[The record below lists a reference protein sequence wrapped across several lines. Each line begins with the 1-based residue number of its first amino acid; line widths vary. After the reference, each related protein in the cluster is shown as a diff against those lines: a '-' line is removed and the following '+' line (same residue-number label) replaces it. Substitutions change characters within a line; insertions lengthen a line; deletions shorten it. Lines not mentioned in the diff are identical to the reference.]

1 MHRARRR
8 TFRFVIALLS
18 VATVARAEPSDD
30 KPPAPTETGDTPAPM
45 NAAAKERYDKGLAL
59 YSQREFR
66 AAIDAFEEGFAI
78 EPRRE
83 FLFAEAQAY
92 RLAGDCA
99 HAVPL
104 FDRFLATQ
112 PSQIQID
119 ATRLALD
126 RCAHQAAPEAP
137 RPVAPAPPKPY
148 VPILFL
154 PPPPWWRDPWG
165 VATLATGLAT
175 AAVGGGFLLA
185 SERSWDA
192 AHAPTVH
199 VSTDFDR
206 LIAQYQQR
214 HTVGIVTLAA
224 GGALCAAAIV
234 RFAYVRHRNATAD
247 ERTQAQLA
255 LQPLPGGGALSWR
268 SDF

>member
-1 MHRARRR
+1 M
-8 TFRFVIALLS
+8 IALLS
-18 VATVARAEPSDD
+18 VATVAGAEPASD
-30 KPPAPTETGDTPAPM
+30 PPPETGGEPAPM

-59 YSQREFR
+59 YGQREFR

-112 PSQIQID
+112 PSPIQID
-119 ATRLALD
+119 ATRMALD
-126 RCAHQAAPEAP
+126 RCAHQAPPPPVPEA
-137 RPVAPAPPKPY
+137 RPPVTRALPEPIVPSS
-148 VPILFL
+148 PILFT

-165 VATLATGLAT
+165 VATLATGVTA

-192 AHAPTVH
+192 AHAPAVH
-199 VSTDFDR
+199 LSTDFDR
-206 LIAQYQQR
+206 LMAEYQHR
-214 HTVGIVTLAA
+214 HRIGVASLTA

-255 LQPLPGGGALSWR
+255 LQPLPGGAALSWR